1 MPPAKY
7 DDSSSPSSENDRVRE
22 SAALFD
28 LPAFDSLPA
37 DDGLSNLDAFRLG
50 LRHALALLPAML
62 KTGRTDP
69 DSEEEMERFSLD

>member
-1 MPPAKY
+1 MPPTKY

-28 LPAFDSLPA
+28 LPFDSLPA